1 MYDGT
6 RGSGQRRQA
15 RRSGK
20 RTEDRRDRVRLG
32 QLLVCLALFLT
43 VFLGRGI
50 FPDRLT
56 ELGGRVRRAIS
67 ADTDFA
73 AVFSRLG
80 EALAGQGSVAGELG
94 DFCIQVFGPQDGKT
108 QQTGAGERPQVADLL
123 DRESRFL
130 TQRPDGQKLAQHYF
144 SAEDG
149 PVVTP
154 LKLQEAKPAQ
164 SAAEQ
169 AETPPE
175 PQAVPA
181 AGTVVIKSDYSGQ
194 ALPEGYTMDQ
204 LSLGDLDT
212 VTPVL
217 GRINSVYGYR
227 DHPIN
232 GVYQFHG
239 GVDIGGQM
247 GDPIAA
253 FAAGTVEYVGQDDSY
268 GLYLQLDHGNGVKS
282 FYAHCSSLCVKKGQ
296 TVAKGEKIGQV
307 GSSGAATG
315 PHLHLEL
322 KYGKTHVNPIYYIQ
336 YRSST

>member
-6 RGSGQRRQA
+6 RGNGRRGQAHRG
-15 RRSGK
+15 GK
-20 RTEDRRDRVRLG
+20 RADGRERVRLG
-32 QLLVCLALFLT
+32 QLLVCLALFLV

-50 FPDRLT
+50 FPDRLA

-73 AVFSRLG
+73 AVFSQLG
-80 EALAGQGSVAGELG
+80 ETLADHDSVVGELG
-94 DFCIQVFGPQDGKT
+94 DFCVQVFGPQDNKA
-108 QQTGAGERPQVADLL
+108 QQTGGGECPPIADLL

-130 TQRPDGQKLAQHYF
+130 TQRPDGQKLARHYL
-144 SAEDG
+144 SAENG
-149 PVVTP
+149 QMVVT
-154 LKLQEAKPAQ
+154 LGTRQVERAQPAD
-164 SAAEQ
+164 A
-169 AETPPE
+169 PE
-175 PQAVPA
+175 PEHQAIPA
-181 AGTVVIKSDYSGQ
+181 AGTVVAKSDYSGQ
-194 ALPEGYTMDQ
+194 PLPQNYTMDR
-204 LSLGDLDT
+204 LSLGELDT

-217 GRINSVYGYR
+217 GRINSAYGYR

-253 FAAGTVEYVGQDDSY
+253 FAAGTVEYVGRDDSY

-322 KYGKTHVNPIYYIQ
+322 KYGKTHVDPIYYIQ
-336 YRSST
+336 YRSAA